1 MITVRDRQI
10 IGFLQDRDFCLYK
23 DITKKFFP
31 SEVAACNRLKKLSDR
46 GWITIEPIRYFYLS
60 KNINPLPLQLMGD
73 IKKIVRLN
81 KKHRIIKR
89 KPSLWRIEQQLILFS
104 MKERLENML
113 GQTAIFKHEV
123 TVKPTFYN
131 GDYEPLPDFY
141 VKGENYKL
149 AVELDLHLRRNSLYH
164 LKMSQYE
171 GSSFTH
177 ILYVVSNIKKM
188 NYFLRDFKYRRYI
201 GIAHYSDV
209 EEIMSYRYG
218 KISLDKWLREDL
230 NPRSPSPRF

>member
-1 MITVRDRQI
+1 MITGRDRKI
-10 IGFLQDRDFCLYK
+10 INLLQDRGFCFYK

-31 SEVAACNRLKKLSDR
+31 SEVATCNRLKKLSEK

-60 KNINPLPLQLMGD
+60 KDINPLSLQLMGD
-73 IKKIVRLN
+73 IKKIVTLN
-81 KKHRIIKR
+81 NKHRIIKR

-104 MKERLENML
+104 IKERLENIL
-113 GQTAIFKHEV
+113 NQTAVFKHEV
-123 TVKPTFYN
+123 IARPTFYN

-141 VKGENYKL
+141 IQGEKYKL
-149 AVELDLHLRRNSLYH
+149 AVELDLHLRRNSRYH

-177 ILYVVSNIKKM
+177 ILYFISNMKKM
-188 NYFLRDFKYRRYI
+188 NSFLRDFKYRRYI

-218 KISLDKWLREDL
+218 KISLDKWLKKDI
-230 NPRSPSPRF
+230 NPRSKSPVF